1 MDGDPGATASG
12 KRLGGR
18 RAEMDGVRIRSG
30 CVLVVLATIWAAEV
44 RADGPGAM
52 KLPGLSSSS
61 ARKGAEAPPRKPS
74 LDERFLFQ
82 PARYPAGPWDQKPDC
97 CEEIRFESSDGTP
110 LNAWMVRADDPAAVV
125 LYCHGNSGN
134 ISLYGRWMERV
145 RERHRL
151 TLMVFDY
158 RGYGKSEGEATV
170 EGVLADAAAAR
181 TKLATLAGC
190 PEEKLLLWG
199 RSLGG
204 AVAIQLAAAKPPAGL
219 ILESTFPSF
228 REVAD
233 LHQPALSWLVPRDR
247 LNSVEAIGDVKC
259 PLLQAHGTADRLIPL
274 AMGKKLHEAAGS
286 STKRLLVKEGG
297 DHNNGTPETFPGE
310 LDAFCAALKEG
321 PRAPGGSPRR
331 NGVSTP

>member
-1 MDGDPGATASG
+1 MVGA
-12 KRLGGR
+12 
-18 RAEMDGVRIRSG
+18 RIGSV
-30 CVLVVLATIWAAEV
+30 VLVVLAAFWAV
-44 RADGPGAM
+44 DVQADGPGLF
-52 KLPGLSSSS
+52 KSPSLGSSSS
-61 ARKGAEAPPRKPS
+61 RKGTKAPPRKPS

-82 PARYPAGPWDQKPDC
+82 PAKYPAGPWDQKPAC
-97 CEEIRFESSDGTP
+97 CEEVSFESPDGTP
-110 LNAWMVRADDPAAVV
+110 LNAWMVRADNPAAVV

-134 ISLYGRWMERV
+134 LSLYGRWMERV
-145 RERHRL
+145 REKHRL

-170 EGVLADAAAAR
+170 DGVLADAAAAR

-190 PEEKLLLWG
+190 PEEKILLWG

-219 ILESTFPSF
+219 ILESTFSSF

-247 LNSVEAIGDVKC
+247 LNSVEAIGGVKC

-274 AMGKKLHEAAGS
+274 AMGEKLHEAAGS

-297 DHNNGTPETFPGE
+297 DHNNGTPETFPAE

-331 NGVSTP
+331 NGASAP